1 MADAMRIMRRMRTDA
16 STGESLG
23 NHLGKHLGN
32 PQVVPSVMSSMIGN
46 VSNLPMVKKANSML
60 NSTGGLAG
68 HIHHTHGGH
77 SNHYRTHQVS
87 HHDARTLM
95 ETMGASHGIVK
106 TAKTAFGTR

>member
-32 PQVVPSVMSSMIGN
+32 PQVVPSVMSSMVGN
-46 VSNLPMVKKANSML
+46 VSNLPMVKKANAML
-60 NSTGGLAG
+60 SSTGGLQG

-77 SNHYRTHQVS
+77 IDKRTHQVS
-87 HHDARTLM
+87 PHDARRLT
-95 ETMGASHGIVK
+95 ETMGGTHGIVK
-106 TAKTAFGTR
+106 SSKTAYGSR

>member
-32 PQVVPSVMSSMIGN
+32 PQNVPSVVSSMIGN
-46 VSNLPMVKKANSML
+46 VSNLPMVKKANQMSS
-60 NSTGGLAG
+60 STGGLAG
-68 HIHHTHGGH
+68 HIHHTHNAH
-77 SNHYRTHQVS
+77 SGNYRTHQVS
-87 HHDARTLM
+87 HHDARKLT

-106 TAKTAFGTR
+106 SSKTAYGTR